1 MASPPHANRVH
12 DQKDLLSVTTHEANG
27 PDLDAISGAVRVIL
41 EAVGEDPDREGLAE
55 TPTRVARMYAEVFGG
70 LREDPGSVVETIFE
84 DEEHHEIVM
93 VKDIPFYSMCEHHL
107 VPFHG
112 RAHVAY
118 TPRGTVTG
126 LSKLARLV
134 DTYARRPQM
143 QERLTTQVADTLME
157 SLKPYGVMVVVE
169 AEHLCMSMRGIK
181 KPGSI
186 TVTSA
191 VRGAFCDDAATRSEA
206 MALLFGGR

>member
-1 MASPPHANRVH
+1 MNTPEL
-12 DQKDLLSVTTHEANG
+12 DQ
-27 PDLDAISGAVRVIL
+27 PFDLDAIEGAVRTIL
-41 EAVGEDPDREGLAE
+41 RAIGEDSEREGLAE
-55 TPTRVARMYAEVFGG
+55 TPRRVAHMYAEVFGG
-70 LREDPGSVVETIFE
+70 LQEDPGTVIETIFE

-107 VPFHG
+107 IPFHG

-118 TPRGTVTG
+118 TPRGAVTG

-157 SLKPYGVMVVVE
+157 TLKPYGVMVVVE

-181 KPGSI
+181 KPGSV

-191 VRGAFCDDAATRSEA
+191 VRGAFCDDPATRSEA

>member
-1 MASPPHANRVH
+1 MTQDAAASHR
-12 DQKDLLSVTTHEANG
+12 
-27 PDLDAISGAVRVIL
+27 PDLEAIEGAVRTIL
-41 EAVGEDPDREGLAE
+41 TAIGEDPDREGLVE
-55 TPTRVARMYAEVFGG
+55 TPRRVARMYAEVFSG
-70 LREDPGSVVETIFE
+70 LRITPESVVETIFE

-93 VKDIPFYSMCEHHL
+93 VRDIPFYSMCEHHL
-107 VPFHG
+107 IPFHG

-134 DTYARRPQM
+134 ETYARRPQM

-157 SLKPYGVMVVVE
+157 ALEPYGVMVVVE
-169 AEHLCMSMRGIK
+169 AEHLCMSMRGVR

-191 VRGAFCDDAATRSEA
+191 VRGSFDEDPATRAEA
-206 MALLFGGR
+206 MSLLFGSR

>member
-1 MASPPHANRVH
+1 MNTPEP
-12 DQKDLLSVTTHEANG
+12 DE
-27 PDLDAISGAVRVIL
+27 PFDLDAIEGAVRTIL
-41 EAVGEDPDREGLAE
+41 RAIGEDSEREGLAE
-55 TPTRVARMYAEVFGG
+55 TPRRVARMYAEVFGG
-70 LREDPGSVVETIFE
+70 LQEDPGTVIETIFE

-107 VPFHG
+107 IPFHG

-157 SLKPYGVMVVVE
+157 TLKPYGVMVVVE

-181 KPGSI
+181 KPGSV

>member
-1 MASPPHANRVH
+1 MEERAP
-12 DQKDLLSVTTHEANG
+12 E
-27 PDLDAISGAVRVIL
+27 PDLEVIAAAVRSIL
-41 EAVGEDPDREGLAE
+41 AAVGEDPDREGMAD
-55 TPTRVARMYAEVFGG
+55 TPHRVARMYAELFSG
-70 LREDPGSVVETIFE
+70 LREDPGSVVETLFE

-107 VPFHG
+107 IPFHG

-134 DTYARRPQM
+134 DVYARRPQM
-143 QERLTTQVADTLME
+143 QERLTTQVADSLME
-157 SLKPYGVMVVVE
+157 ALKPYGVMVVVE
-169 AEHLCMSMRGIK
+169 AEHLCMSMRGVK

-191 VRGAFCDDAATRSEA
+191 VRGTFCDDPATRAEA
-206 MALLFGGR
+206 MSLLYGGR